1 MTQNGKQGIFRGHG
15 ETVTVVLTVL
25 GAVLTVALHLGG
37 KIDDVDNKVDSLNRE
52 VGEISTQLENH
63 NHTVDKHKDT
73 STSTASLPE

>member
-1 MTQNGKQGIFRGHG
+1 MKLETYVAIVVSVVGIY
-15 ETVTVVLTVL
+15 TVVSPFVTW
-25 GAVLTVALHLGG
+25 G
-37 KIDDVDNKVDSLNRE
+37 KISDLNRE